1 MKTAW
6 CPVCEK
12 EVGYARRL
20 GVGTVIAIVLT
31 FGLWLL
37 ALPLYPKRC
46 TICGHELPK
55 FYRLRQ
61 DVPKSPD
68 PSEAPPSQVPPVF
81 SAAAAAAEKI
91 CPACAETIKLAAL
104 KCRFCGH
111 QFDPGQ
117 VAREVADFDKSSHL
131 AAGRRQCPHC
141 GSWGV
146 TQAYLPDGG
155 LGPWCPSCRRPATP

>member
-46 TICGHELPK
+46 TICAHELPK
-55 FYRLRQ
+55 LHRLRRDIPKGPQ
-61 DVPKSPD
+61 DA
-68 PSEAPPSQVPPVF
+68 EVPPPPG
-81 SAAAAAAEKI
+81 SMATSPGAAAEKI

-117 VAREVADFDKSSHL
+117 VAREVADFEKSSHL

-141 GSWGV
+141 GGWDV
-146 TQAYLPDGG
+146 IQAYLPDGG